1 MRARPRLGTRGVSLA
16 SVPWPPPAVLFDLDG
31 TLLDT
36 AEDIACALNL
46 ALADQGLPGLAT
58 DEVRLMIGR
67 GVPTL
72 IQRAL
77 ARLAAAGGTADP
89 AQLLARFHVHYQGIS
104 ATGKLRTR
112 VYPGVI
118 AGLIA
123 LKAAPVQIGVVT
135 NKPQAAAL
143 DLLNRFFLIEWIDVL
158 VGGDCGLP
166 QKPAPQPLLRACEEL
181 RVPAAQ
187 ALMVGDSLT
196 DVLAARA
203 AGMPVVCV
211 PYGYNEGRDPRELP
225 CDAII
230 ESVAELPALLAGASG
245 RGSPTAQ
252 PLGRTR

>member
-1 MRARPRLGTRGVSLA
+1 VSLA

-36 AEDIACALNL
+36 AEDIALALNL

-72 IQRAL
+72 IQRAQ
-77 ARLAAAGGTADP
+77 ARLAATADA
-89 AQLLARFHVHYQGIS
+89 AQLLARFHFHYHGIS

-123 LKAAPVQIGVVT
+123 LKAAPVQVAVVT
-135 NKPQAAAL
+135 NKPEAAAL

-230 ESVAELPALLAGASG
+230 ESVAELPALLSGSAGRAGAA
-245 RGSPTAQ
+245 AQ
-252 PLGRTR
+252 PHGPTR